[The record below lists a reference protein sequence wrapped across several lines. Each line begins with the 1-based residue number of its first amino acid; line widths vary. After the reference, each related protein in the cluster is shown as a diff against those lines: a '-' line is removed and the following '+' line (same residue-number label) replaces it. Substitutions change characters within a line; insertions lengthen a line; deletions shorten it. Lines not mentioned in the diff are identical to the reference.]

1 MPGSFYSR
9 MRRWLG
15 FAETAEIDREPGAPV
30 RHAIVEPSVRQG
42 DPNETM
48 GLGPGGVD
56 EVKVDLGPDEGGA
69 GLLERWSEGTGTG
82 EPTVAPPVKAPHA
95 PELPEVTI
103 KAPRAAIPFD
113 RTIPR
118 VDPEPAP
125 ARDVTVTEVVSSAPF
140 PCALVLA
147 AIAMVVLALVLA
159 VLAGR

>member
-1 MPGSFYSR
+1 MPRSFFSSLA
-9 MRRWLG
+9 RRWLG
-15 FAETAEIDREPGAPV
+15 FGDAAEIEREAVTPV
-30 RHAIVEPSVRQG
+30 GPSVVEASARQP
-42 DPNETM
+42 DPNETID
-48 GLGPGGVD
+48 LGPSGVD

-69 GLLERWSEGTGTG
+69 GLLERWSEGTSSG
-82 EPTVAPPVKAPHA
+82 EPTGAPPAKAP

-125 ARDVTVTEVVSSAPF
+125 GREVTVTEVLSTSPF
-140 PCALVLA
+140 PWALVLA

-159 VLAGR
+159 LFR